1 MRDRLPELGKANRIR
16 ITLDNGSVVE
26 GVLSYADN
34 ARQEG
39 SVYSKGNVLP
49 DVVCKALGLDADTA
63 EPKDAFWTLTGLAVS
78 GGGSGDAGAL
88 DDTEIEVGTITN
100 SGAGWN
106 SFKFREPFE
115 DVPQVVCQAEDF
127 DGIVQVKSITADG
140 FLYCLRTLS
149 TGSYYTG
156 GSSGSTPS
164 HSANTLVNG
173 STTTATA
180 VKIRYMAIEYGGER

>member
-16 ITLDNGSVVE
+16 ITMDDGQAIE

-49 DVVCKALGLDADTA
+49 DAVCVALGLNTDTA
-63 EPKDAFWTLTGLAVS
+63 EPKDAFEMLAALAVS
-78 GGGSGDAGAL
+78 GGGSGDVGEL
-88 DDTEIEVGTITN
+88 EDTTFEIGSFVN

-106 SFKFREPFE
+106 TFKFREAF
-115 DVPQVVCQAEDF
+115 DAAPQVVCQAEDF
-127 DGIVQVKSITADG
+127 DGIVQVKSVTADG

-164 HSANTLVNG
+164 HARTRS
-173 STTTATA
+173 STE
-180 VKIRYMAIEYGGER
+180 VQPQPQR

>member
-1 MRDRLPELGKANRIR
+1 MDDGQAI
-16 ITLDNGSVVE
+16 E

-49 DVVCKALGLDADTA
+49 DAVCVALGLNTDTA
-63 EPKDAFWTLTGLAVS
+63 EPKDAFEMLAALAVS
-78 GGGSGDAGAL
+78 GGGSGDVGEL
-88 DDTEIEVGTITN
+88 EDTTFEIGSFVN

-106 SFKFREPFE
+106 TFKFREAF
-115 DVPQVVCQAEDF
+115 DAAPQVVCQAEDF
-127 DGIVQVKSITADG
+127 DGIVQVKSVTADG

-156 GSSGSTPS
+156 GSTGTNPS
-164 HSANTLVNG
+164 HSAATLVNG
-173 STTTATA
+173 TTTTAYSIKINYIA
-180 VKIRYMAIEYGGER
+180 VEYGGER

>member
-16 ITLDNGSVVE
+16 ITMDDGQTIE

-49 DVVCKALGLDADTA
+49 DAVCVALGLNTDTA
-63 EPKDAFWTLTGLAVS
+63 EPKDAFEMLAALAVS
-78 GGGSGDAGAL
+78 GGGNGDVGDL
-88 DDTEIEVGTITN
+88 EDTAFEVGSFVN

-156 GSSGSTPS
+156 DSTGTNPS
-164 HSANTLVNG
+164 HSAATLVNG
-173 STTTATA
+173 TTTTADA
-180 VKIRYMAIEYGGER
+180 IKINYVAIEYGGER